1 MQIACG
7 NRKSTSCSKINR
19 AILKSESF
27 FSTKQFPCQY
37 QAAINS
43 CKQSFVD
50 TQHKIKTQTNKI
62 NRFAMYLTCFG
73 CPGAS
78 NKAKIKVN
86 THRSPCFIFLLSI
99 QSRSISGGDDR
110 RCIRS
115 VICIVALFLYV
126 NGKTKEKHGTSGRF
140 AMMCHASLPSFTFY

>member
-7 NRKSTSCSKINR
+7 NRKSTSCSKLNR
-19 AILKSESF
+19 AILKSESVF
-27 FSTKQFPCQY
+27 PTKQFPCRY

-50 TQHKIKTQTNKI
+50 TQHQIKAQTNKI

-86 THRSPCFIFLLSI
+86 THRSPCFIRF
-99 QSRSISGGDDR
+99 SGD
-110 RCIRS
+110 
-115 VICIVALFLYV
+115 LFPLV
-126 NGKTKEKHGTSGRF
+126 MIDGED
-140 AMMCHASLPSFTFY
+140 